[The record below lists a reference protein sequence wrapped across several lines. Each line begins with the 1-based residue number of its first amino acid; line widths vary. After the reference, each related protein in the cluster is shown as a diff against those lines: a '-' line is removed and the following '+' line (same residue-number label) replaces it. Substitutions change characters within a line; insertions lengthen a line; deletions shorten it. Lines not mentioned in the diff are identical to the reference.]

1 MDADAAVGII
11 SNIMKIQKATNRYEE
26 WLATELSVVE
36 PDLALKH
43 QQMADGLFP
52 FLRATY
58 YRWAQIWP
66 EVCEDLSSAP
76 QVLSVG
82 DLHVENFGTWRDS
95 EARLIWGINDFD
107 EAWPLPYTNDLV
119 RLAAS
124 AQMAIAAN
132 HLSIETKDAA
142 HAILEGYSESLA
154 AGGRAFVLAEH
165 HAALREMAVHR
176 LKEVCSFWEKLGN
189 CPAVKGKIPSG
200 AAKGIS
206 RLLPVPDLPSRCV
219 HRVAG
224 LGSLGRQ
231 RFVALAE
238 WHGGMV
244 AREAK
249 AMAPS
254 ACWWAAGSKGSP
266 RIRYQ
271 EILDNAVRCADPY
284 VRLKGKWII
293 RRLAP
298 DCSRIE
304 LSALPKERDEI
315 RLLHAMGFEAAN
327 VHLGSR
333 KARTIQAD
341 LKKHGNGWLA
351 RAAEEMVKAVSKD
364 WEEWREVVQPKPRA
378 KAAAAKHS

>member
-1 MDADAAVGII
+1 
-11 SNIMKIQKATNRYEE
+11 MKIQKATSRYEE
-26 WLATELSVVE
+26 WLAQELTIIQ
-36 PDLALKH
+36 PDLTLKH
-43 QQMADGLFP
+43 QQMAEAVFP

-66 EVCEDLSSAP
+66 EVCGDLAAAP
-76 QVLSVG
+76 EVLGVG

-95 EARLIWGINDFD
+95 EGRLIWGINDFD
-107 EAWPLPYTNDLV
+107 EAWRLPYTNDLV

-124 AQMAIAAN
+124 ALMAVSGN
-132 HLSIETKDAA
+132 HLAIDMKDAA
-142 HAILEGYSESLA
+142 RAMMEGYSESLA
-154 AGGRAFVLAEH
+154 GGGRAFVLAEH

-176 LKEVCSFWEKLGN
+176 LKEVGSFWEKLEKW
-189 CPAVKGKIPSG
+189 PAVKGKIPAG

-206 RLLPVPDLPSRCV
+206 RLLPLPDLPRRHV

-238 WHGGMV
+238 WHGGRI

-254 ACWWAAGSKGSP
+254 ACWWAGGSKGSP
-266 RIRYQ
+266 RVRYQ
-271 EILDNAVRCADPY
+271 EVLDTAVHCHDPY
-284 VRLKGKWII
+284 VRLKGQWIV

-315 RLLHAMGFEAAN
+315 RLLHAMGFETAN
-327 VHLGSR
+327 VHLGSQ
-333 KARTIQAD
+333 KARAIQAD
-341 LKKHGNGWLA
+341 LKKRGNGWLFP
-351 RAAEEMVKAVSKD
+351 AAEEMVKAVTRD
-364 WEEWREVVQPKPRA
+364 WEEWRKTARPKPRA
-378 KAAAAKHS
+378 KAAAAK